1 MFIVFFHF
9 DWLDAS
15 WRHISLLVGL
25 GLGAACAGHSFE
37 TSLSSIAPPHILPVA
52 VCQAPNIVLTSPQ
65 AILDLDLDDVT
76 PMIIQ
81 MNPRNPLVKWVR
93 LALLMAV
100 VFTPLGRGS
109 QLFKLAQALLILCIS
124 RPPEATLSQWLRNYE
139 DQYGSGLLRIV
150 RRLAP
155 PDMQCFDFQ
164 IFTIAF
170 VKWAGDDLLLIG
182 ALADWWCVSS
192 SISNIDSSSL
202 AKSLQLLESD
212 DNKNFRSLFN
222 KLGKAI
228 QDSLKRFG
236 AW

>member
-1 MFIVFFHF
+1 
-9 DWLDAS
+9 
-15 WRHISLLVGL
+15 
-25 GLGAACAGHSFE
+25 
-37 TSLSSIAPPHILPVA
+37 
-52 VCQAPNIVLTSPQ
+52 
-65 AILDLDLDDVT
+65 
-76 PMIIQ
+76 
-81 MNPRNPLVKWVR
+81 
-93 LALLMAV
+93 
-100 VFTPLGRGS
+100 
-109 QLFKLAQALLILCIS
+109 
-124 RPPEATLSQWLRNYE
+124 
-139 DQYGSGLLRIV
+139 
-150 RRLAP
+150 
-155 PDMQCFDFQ
+155 MQCFDFQ